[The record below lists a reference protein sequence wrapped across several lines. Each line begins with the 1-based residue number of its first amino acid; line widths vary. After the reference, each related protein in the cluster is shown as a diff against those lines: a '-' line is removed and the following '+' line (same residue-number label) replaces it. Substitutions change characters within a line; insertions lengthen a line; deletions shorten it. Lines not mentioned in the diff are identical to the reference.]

1 MGPLALSAAMS
12 VAHVVATG
20 LPTQGVCLVGPM
32 VKRKVFFFFF
42 SGLSAPTWAICLLS
56 PFFFFLRGDHSG
68 IHRINLHGAGCIGG
82 VQGQLAAGCQVFRT
96 LSSVPSTKW
105 LSKSCAPTTEGV
117 TAVSRVLWL
126 RAGSE
131 N

>member
-32 VKRKVFFFFF
+32 VKRKVFFF
-42 SGLSAPTWAICLLS
+42 SGAFCTYLGHLPLV
-56 PFFFFLRGDHSG
+56 PVFFFLRGDHSG